1 MHIAQREFG
10 QEIFARITKTVR
22 ERAELTRY
30 GLARLVCGWVGWVD
44 AAGRAKE
51 SNCRALLV
59 KLERR
64 GLIELPMPRAVNF
77 AEAAPAKAQA
87 PQQWL
92 QIQAKLE
99 ALGKIELLASATVRC
114 CACGTR

>member
-10 QEIFARITKTVR
+10 QEILDRITKTVR

-30 GLARLVCGWVGWVD
+30 ALAKLVCGWVGWVD

-51 SNCRALLV
+51 SSCRALLV

-64 GLIELPMPRAVNF
+64 GLIELPVPRAVNF
-77 AEAAPAKAQA
+77 GVFRT
-87 PQQWL
+87 
-92 QIQAKLE
+92 I
-99 ALGKIELLASATVRC
+99 
-114 CACGTR
+114 CG